1 MNITL
6 PRHGEELELTPTE
19 IDDDGLAIARIAFD
33 ASGLVDDTTP
43 EGTIRRRMRVK
54 IRGAVPGDR
63 VRVRVES
70 RVRDDLYVRV
80 IEVLSPSPDRTTPR
94 CQHAVYQ
101 SDRPYCGGCT
111 LQAVS
116 YERQLTLK
124 SERVRRA
131 FEVAGVRHAD
141 DSALVAATI
150 PAPTLF
156 GHRHKMELSFA
167 ADTTGEVALGL
178 HPPGFKWEVVSL
190 RECPLLTPVTSSFM
204 PAAEAVF
211 KGRGLLSWD
220 PRRDDS
226 FLRNFVVREGKRSD
240 DVLLELITTPR
251 DPVETNTGMRP
262 AIDLVAE
269 LFQALATAATAIN
282 LAPTSLLWTVQDAER
297 GRPTRMVTTVIK
309 GHAGLTDA
317 LVIRDRRLDLDI
329 DARAFFQP
337 HPRAAEGLVQEV
349 LARLGQARVVL
360 DLYCGTGTLALSI
373 APFVGRVVGV
383 EIVAEAIANAR
394 ANATRNHLDNATFI
408 VGDVGVIVADP
419 QFRDSLQYIDA
430 VLLDPPRSGLSPQA
444 LDAVTQLGA
453 PRLVYISCKPESLA
467 RDIRALQA
475 RGYRLEG
482 AAQPVDLF
490 PQSHHIET
498 VVSLVRDL

>member
-1 MNITL
+1 MNIKL

-19 IDDDGLAIARIAFD
+19 IDDDGLAVARVAFD
-33 ASGLVDDTTP
+33 ASGIILGEVP
-43 EGTIRRRMRVK
+43 EDPTIRRRMRVK

-80 IEVLSPSPDRTTPR
+80 IEVLTPSPDRITPR
-94 CQHAVYQ
+94 CQHAVYH

-111 LQAVS
+111 LQAMS

-124 SERVRRA
+124 SDRVRRA
-131 FEVAGVRHAD
+131 FAVAGVRHA
-141 DSALVAATI
+141 VAATI

-167 ADTTGEVALGL
+167 ADTVGEVALGL

-190 RECPLLTPVTSSFM
+190 LECPLLSATTSAFM

-226 FLRNFVVREGKRSD
+226 FLRNFVVREAKRGD

-251 DPVETNTGMRP
+251 DPVETAAGMRP

-269 LFQALATAATAIN
+269 LFQALGAAAASVG
-282 LAPTSLLWTVQDAER
+282 LVPTSLLWTVQDAER
-297 GRPTRMVTTVIK
+297 GRPTRMVTTVLK

-349 LARLGQARVVL
+349 LGRLGEARVVL

-394 ANATRNHLDNATFI
+394 ANALRNHLDNATFI
-408 VGDVGVIVADP
+408 VGDVGVIVADA

-467 RDIRALQA
+467 RDIRALQG
-475 RGYRLEG
+475 RGYRLEH

-498 VVSLVRDL
+498 VVSLVREL